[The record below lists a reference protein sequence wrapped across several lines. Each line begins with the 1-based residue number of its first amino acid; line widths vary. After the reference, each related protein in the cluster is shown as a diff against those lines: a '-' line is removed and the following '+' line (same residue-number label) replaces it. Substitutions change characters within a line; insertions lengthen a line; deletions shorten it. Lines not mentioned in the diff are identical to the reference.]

1 MLNLTKLRA
10 VSSGNVP
17 EYNILKAELGLTL
30 DNPEITRLTPG
41 TSQYVEAANKFAK
54 MDPGYYSNYIEDAG
68 YFKLRE
74 LSLSY
79 NFRDILSG
87 TGYNYIKD
95 ITVGISVLNVLTLT
109 NYSGSD
115 VEINSWGSRS
125 LSRGVD
131 FFSLQHPRVY
141 NFWIRVDI

>member
-1 MLNLTKLRA
+1 MDLN
-10 VSSGNVP
+10 
-17 EYNILKAELGLTL
+17 
-30 DNPEITRLTPG
+30 
-41 TSQYVEAANKFAK
+41 
-54 MDPGYYSNYIEDAG
+54 YYANYIKDAG
-68 YFKLRE
+68 YFKLQE

-79 NFRDILSG
+79 SLRDILSE
-87 TGYNYIKD
+87 TGYNYIKN

-115 VEINSWGSRS
+115 VEINTWGSRT